1 MALPTKMKQWIVE
14 GVGKDFETLKCAEA
28 EVPKVGENEVLV
40 KIRAASLN
48 YRDLIIPRG
57 TYPFPA
63 KFPIVPGSDGAGDVV
78 EVGSKVTKWKKGDR
92 VVTLFNQ
99 GHLYGAL
106 DRSTSSTGV
115 GGVVDGTLRQYAVFN
130 ETGLVRAPK
139 NLNYVEA
146 ATLTCAGLT
155 SWNAL
160 YGLKVIKPG
169 ESVLVQGTGGV
180 SLFALQVCF
189 PRPRPRQQE
198 TSPCC
203 ARNKLTTVLQFA
215 KAAGAI
221 VIATTSSKEK
231 EKTLKKLGANH
242 VLNYKEDANWGETA
256 KKLTG
261 GEGVDHVI
269 EVGGADTLHHSLNA
283 IKYEG
288 IISII
293 GFLGGKKVE
302 SSLLECLSHICIA
315 RGIYV
320 GSRQQMEE
328 MVAAIEA
335 NDIHP
340 VVDSKTFSLEQ
351 TKEAYQ
357 YQVS

>member
-1 MALPTKMKQWIVE
+1 MSVPTKQKQWIVE
-14 GVGKDFETLKCAEA
+14 GTGKAFETLKCVEA
-28 EVPKVGENEVLV
+28 EVPKVGDNDVLV

-57 TYPFPA
+57 MYPFPT
-63 KFPIVPGSDGAGDVV
+63 KFPVVPASDGAGDVV
-78 EVGSKVTKWKKGDR
+78 EVGSKVTKFKKGDR

-99 GHLYGAL
+99 GHQYGPVDLNSA
-106 DRSTSSTGV
+106 STGV
-115 GGVVDGTLRQYAVFN
+115 GGVVDGTLRQYGVFN

-139 NLNYVEA
+139 NLNYAEA

-160 YGLKVIKPG
+160 YGLRAIKPG
-169 ESVLVQGTGGV
+169 ETVLVQGTGGV
-180 SLFALQVCF
+180 SLFALQ
-189 PRPRPRQQE
+189 
-198 TSPCC
+198 
-203 ARNKLTTVLQFA
+203 FA
-215 KAAGAI
+215 KAAGAT

-231 EKTLKKLGANH
+231 AETLKKLGADH
-242 VLNYKEDANWGETA
+242 VLNYKEDTNWGESA
-256 KKLTG
+256 KKLSG
-261 GEGVDHVI
+261 GAGVDHVI
-269 EVGGADTLHHSLNA
+269 EVGGADTLKNSLKA

-293 GFLGGKKVE
+293 GFLGGVKVE
-302 SSLLECLSHICIA
+302 SSLIETLTHICTA

-320 GSRQQMEE
+320 GSRQQMED

-340 VVDSKTFSLEQ
+340 VVDQKPFSLDQ
-351 TKEAYQ
+351 TDKAYQ
-357 YQVS
+357 YQWDKGHVGKVAINID